1 MANEVLTPDEIREQF
16 GEVVEFP
23 PDGDT
28 EFILTLEPDEDM
40 TARLNAEE
48 EEEESN
54 GNRPDDVAR
63 FNLAIDEAR
72 KIFMERRE
80 SHGSHMDNPEWY
92 DLAGLKVKIWRSLK
106 KLLSNDTPD
115 DDSLLDLAC
124 YCLMIVS
131 RRFVKSE

>member
-1 MANEVLTPDEIREQF
+1 MAEGVI
-16 GEVVEFP
+16 
-23 PDGDT
+23 GDVY
-28 EFILTLEPDEDM
+28 PV
-40 TARLNAEE
+40 
-48 EEEESN
+48 EESH

-80 SHGSHMDNPEWY
+80 THGSHMDNPEWY